1 MLNNYL
7 DGVSPG
13 AVTSSHIAVALG
25 HGGADCQVAVLTVH
39 VVGSGP
45 RVVSKP
51 DAEVLDFEWLAFDDG
66 LNADNLSG
74 SLLELTELTEEIPEP
89 RFGDNLVRCEDSHA
103 IEGSLGLILGRQL
116 ASDDAIL
123 LQSPLALHFYKVITK
138 NSASQDEYL
147 TGKGS

>member
-1 MLNNYL
+1 MTFLQPNQLSTQSFKCTIQCILNPILLAHNKPLKHNNYL

-51 DAEVLDFEWLAFDDG
+51 DAEVLDFEWLAFNDG

-74 SLLELTELTEEIPEP
+74 GLLELTELTEEIPEP
-89 RFGDNLVRCEDSHA
+89 
-103 IEGSLGLILGRQL
+103 
-116 ASDDAIL
+116 
-123 LQSPLALHFYKVITK
+123 
-138 NSASQDEYL
+138 
-147 TGKGS
+147 